1 MCLIYKYLAIK
12 YDKVWACCTSCCDY
26 IEMFNFIDVDWYRE
40 NVLKSDRN
48 ADDSWTKN
56 IAVKHCEHFL
66 FIIWLQTHRLWWFS
80 ESEHSIRGLG
90 RWKKQRD
97 TFNTKLNEYFLHY
110 ATTHIH
116 GTLRGRDKDDAPC
129 CDKNNIVVILLFR
142 TERESTK
149 VHRPATPVEVKKTSP
164 SKSKNSKSSPPLSL
178 DSPSITPLP
187 SDGDKGKV

>member
-1 MCLIYKYLAIK
+1 MHVSNKYLAIK
-12 YDKVWACCTSCCDY
+12 NDKVWACCTSCCDY

-110 ATTHIH
+110 ATTHTH
-116 GTLRGRDKDDAPC
+116 GTLRGRDKDDAP
-129 CDKNNIVVILLFR
+129 IVVIKTTLLWFCCSGQKGRVLRSTDQPHQLRWKRHLHPRAR
-142 TERESTK
+142 TARA
-149 VHRPATPVEVKKTSP
+149 VLHFH
-164 SKSKNSKSSPPLSL
+164 
-178 DSPSITPLP
+178 
-187 SDGDKGKV
+187 